1 VSSWPAAEPDDLAE
15 VALGATVDD
24 AAALAGEGAGAG
36 AGAGDGHGHGEGDGD
51 GPTGV
56 AASARVWHPG
66 QRLLTTGLVLL
77 VTLIASESLAIAT
90 VMPLVERDLGEL
102 ALYGWVFSGFFL
114 GNLLGIVA
122 AGRAA
127 DRVRAD
133 IPLAIGLV
141 LFVAGLSIGGAAPS
155 MAVLVAGRVVQGI
168 GAGAIPA
175 VAYACIARAYA
186 PTARPRMFALLST
199 AWVVPSLVGP
209 GLSGLV
215 GENIGWRWVLL
226 GLLPL
231 VVVAGVLAA
240 VAVRRV
246 PPPEHVGGPG
256 ASLVRAG
263 QLVVGAGV
271 LLAGLGLAPSPVAIP
286 VTGAGLVIGVDA
298 FRRLTPPGTLRAA
311 AGLPATVTLKLLF
324 MASFFAVDTYVPL
337 ALTSQKGVDA
347 AYAGAVITV
356 TSLVWTAGSWIQERR
371 VRTVG
376 PRPLVATGLACVL
389 CGAVVLAL
397 VLLPAVP
404 VALAFV
410 GGAVAGLG
418 AGLTFAPLSTAT
430 LATAEPGRE
439 GAASS
444 ATQLAEV
451 LGVALGSGIG
461 GVVVAVT
468 EGSGA
473 GVAPG
478 VAAVFIGAGLLAVL
492 GMALAPRLPRSV
504 VGAETDVIPAPAL

>member
-1 VSSWPAAEPDDLAE
+1 MW
-15 VALGATVDD
+15 
-24 AAALAGEGAGAG
+24 
-36 AGAGDGHGHGEGDGD
+36 
-51 GPTGV
+51 
-56 AASARVWHPG
+56 RPG
-66 QRLLTTGLVLL
+66 RRLLTSGLILL
-77 VTLIASESLAIAT
+77 VTLVASESLAIAT
-90 VMPLVERDLGEL
+90 VMPLVERDLGDL

-114 GNLLGIVA
+114 RNLLGIVA

-127 DRVRAD
+127 DRMRAD

-155 MAVLVAGRVVQGI
+155 MAVLVTGRVIQGV

-175 VAYACIARAYA
+175 VAYACIARGYPPA
-186 PTARPRMFALLST
+186 ARPRMFALFST

-215 GENIGWRWVLL
+215 GEQIGWRWVLL

-240 VAVRRV
+240 VGVRQV
-246 PPPEHVGGPG
+246 PPPEGTRAPSP
-256 ASLVRAG
+256 SLARAG

-271 LLAGLGLAPSPVAIP
+271 LLAGLDLAPSLLAVPVA
-286 VTGAGLVIGVDA
+286 GAGLVVGIDA

-311 AGLPATVTLKLLF
+311 PGLPATVSVKLVF

-347 AYAGAVITV
+347 TYAGAVITV

-371 VRTVG
+371 VRASG
-376 PRPLVATGLACVL
+376 PRPLVITGFACIL
-389 CGAVVLAL
+389 GGAVLLTAVL
-397 VLLPAVP
+397 VP
-404 VALAFV
+404 VVPVWVAFV
-410 GGAVAGLG
+410 GGGLAGLG

-430 LATAEPGRE
+430 LAAADPGQE

-461 GVVVAVT
+461 GVVIAAT
-468 EGSGA
+468 EAGGA

-478 VAAVFIGAGLLAVL
+478 VAAVFLGAATLAVV
-492 GMALAPRLPRSV
+492 GMVLAPRLPRAV
-504 VGAETDVIPAPAL
+504 VPA